1 MRHQLLARLIVV
13 VPTVVMSVGL
23 AHQGIAP
30 LPRLVAALGLGMFL
44 IMVVA
49 YAGRRGLL

>member
-1 MRHQLLARLIVV
+1 MRHRLLARLIVV
-13 VPTVVMSVGL
+13 VPTVAMSVGL
-23 AHQGIAP
+23 AHEGVAP
-30 LPRLVAALGLGMFL
+30 LPRLIAALGFGMFL